1 MDERLPPTL
10 RALARPLAALTAL
23 HLGLLLTWSV
33 VVPTFR
39 GADEHVHH
47 DLARH
52 LTETWHYP
60 EYDGLDVSR
69 RTLEA
74 LGTSP
79 VFPAHAA
86 AASAD
91 QATHRADRP
100 GWTDLGPDVRNGPP
114 NQMPQHP
121 PLYYE
126 AAGAFLRV
134 VDGDGRMPLDR
145 AVWDLRLLSVLF
157 LLPVPLLAAD
167 IARRYSRQASVVLGA
182 AVATLAVPQLT
193 HVGATVSND
202 PLMVLLGSLTL
213 AGAARLA
220 TGDGRWST
228 AALTGVAAGLAL
240 FTKGFAVPLVPAV
253 AVAALLPLWH
263 RAARQARHGVG
274 STPPP
279 TSGQPAGLAPIAA
292 RATLERA
299 GLVALLAL
307 ACGGWWW
314 IHNVVAY
321 GTPQP
326 GVRLRDRVPGVDV
339 DVARFAGDFS
349 ERLVGSFW
357 GTFGWREAHL
367 PIGLSGVLTALAV
380 VAVVAAVWR
389 RWARLILVLPAL
401 AAGVMV
407 LSSGWGAYKKT
418 GVSYATQ
425 GRYLFAGIA
434 GLAVLAALGLHR
446 LVGSRGHR
454 PGHEQHRSWQPAAT
468 LAVALTVQAAS
479 LVICLQRYWAG
490 GWVDRLRAMA
500 RFAPV
505 PGPATAG
512 ILAFTALATLT
523 AIALLPPRRRPATAL
538 AQPEPNG
545 A

>member
-1 MDERLPPTL
+1 
-10 RALARPLAALTAL
+10 
-23 HLGLLLTWSV
+23 
-33 VVPTFR
+33 
-39 GADEHVHH
+39 
-47 DLARH
+47 
-52 LTETWHYP
+52 
-60 EYDGLDVSR
+60 VSR
-69 RTLEA
+69 RTLDA

-100 GWTDLGPDVRNGPP
+100 GWANLGPDVRNGPP

-213 AGAARLA
+213 AGAARIA
-220 TGDGRWST
+220 TGDRRWST
-228 AALTGVAAGLAL
+228 ATLTGVAAGLAL

-263 RAARQARHGVG
+263 RSGREARHGVR
-274 STPPP
+274 STSRSTSERP
-279 TSGQPAGLAPIAA
+279 TAIAA
-292 RATLERA
+292 RDTLERA

-357 GTFGWREAHL
+357 GMFGWREAHL
-367 PIGLSGVLTALAV
+367 PIGVSGVLTALVV

-389 RWARLILVLPAL
+389 RWDRLILVLPAL
-401 AAGVMV
+401 AAAAMV

-434 GLAVLAALGLHR
+434 GLAVLSALGLHR
-446 LVGSRGHR
+446 LVGTRGGR
-454 PGHEQHRSWQPAAT
+454 PGDEQHRPWQPVTT
-468 LAVALTVQAAS
+468 LAVALTVQATS

-500 RFAPV
+500 RFAPI
-505 PGPATAG
+505 PGPLSAG
-512 ILAFTALATLT
+512 ILAFTALAAL
-523 AIALLPPRRRPATAL
+523 AAVALLAPRRRPATAL
-538 AQPEPNG
+538 VQHEPSG